1 MKKINLLIVFFLMFG
16 FIGCKNES
24 ILLIGDHYILSLLE
38 EKGDTS
44 FVFNKLTSQK
54 LYYLLDKDASSVITN
69 KKIIPSIKNSNKI
82 ILSLGIYDIVSLFD
96 FQNEKNTININQK
109 NKKIELLDYYIYH
122 SFSLIKD
129 NINKK
134 TNVYVLSQ
142 FNPLVNSN
150 INIKDFENVIEE
162 VNVVLSNYS
171 RTFDYSFV
179 ELVNTKEY
187 LENSFILKEE
197 YKNNIYDKV
206 CSN

>member
-69 KKIIPSIKNSNKI
+69 KKIIQSIKNSNKI

-96 FQNEKNTININQK
+96 FQNEKITININQK

-129 NINKK
+129 IINKK
-134 TNVYVLSQ
+134 AEVYVLSQ

-150 INIKDFENVIEE
+150 INIKDFEKVIEE
-162 VNVVLSNYS
+162 VNLVLSNYS

-197 YKNNIYDKV
+197 YKNIIYDQV